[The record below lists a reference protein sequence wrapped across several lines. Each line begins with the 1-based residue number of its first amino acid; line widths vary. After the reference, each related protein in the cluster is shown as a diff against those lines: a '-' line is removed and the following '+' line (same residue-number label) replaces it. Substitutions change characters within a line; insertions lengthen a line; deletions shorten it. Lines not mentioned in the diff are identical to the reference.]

1 MDRETIEAILR
12 SVSYGCRE
20 EVEAALD
27 EPAEISTACKQEIKT
42 ALAAHS
48 QATFETPP
56 RATRQSGG
64 DQKVLGASMLD
75 IVTVNNALLVAACAI
90 GVAIVYF
97 GTGRLNS
104 KRHKAGK
111 KKTKP
116 KQK

>member
-1 MDRETIEAILR
+1 MLGD
-12 SVSYGCRE
+12 
-20 EVEAALD
+20 
-27 EPAEISTACKQEIKT
+27 TACDMPT
-42 ALAAHS
+42 AYLV
-48 QATFETPP
+48 TRPP
-56 RATRQSGG
+56 SNP
-64 DQKVLGASMLD
+64 
-75 IVTVNNALLVAACAI
+75 VNNALLVAACAI